1 MHTYYLTLIL
11 LLNLLARPLLGQSEG
26 GSTVASINTT
36 AAYSCDPQTCKIST
50 NCMCASKNPPNGLL
64 PSETPQFVTITF
76 DDSIQPQ
83 LYKTAKRML
92 NITNPNGCHA
102 RGTWFVSM
110 EYTDF
115 SLVQQWYSSG
125 NEVAD
130 HTFTHVGTPSDQE
143 ITSCKQ
149 MLNTFGGIPNGKIQG
164 FRAPF
169 LNYSIETLGHLSKLG
184 FLYDSSASALQE
196 DVYWPYTLNHGMA
209 NDCWSGI
216 CAQNKIPGL
225 WEIPMYSVL
234 DNVSTPQL
242 MDVYLSGQPEDVTK
256 WSLEA
261 FEKHYH
267 GGRQPFGIYVH
278 PTHLT
283 VYAGLSDPTPKL
295 DGLISFIKT
304 LSEKQDV
311 WFVTNQQLIQ
321 WMKNPVKT
329 SELGSQDYMRCEQ
342 PVILTEICNGIDDDN
357 NSVVDDNLLNNCN
370 FGTTSFSTCFNCPGT
385 APTLDDPIPSG
396 THLGHRYPLSTN
408 CDTKWWDPIGNQCLC
423 SSTECQYKD
432 TAVPFHHIFN
442 VSDDSSNGSRSISE
456 SSRYTI
462 GSLGVHIMGL
472 VFYVSVWELL
482 E

>member
-1 MHTYYLTLIL
+1 
-11 LLNLLARPLLGQSEG
+11 
-26 GSTVASINTT
+26 
-36 AAYSCDPQTCKIST
+36 
-50 NCMCASKNPPNGLL
+50 MCASKNPPNGLL
-64 PSETPQFVTITF
+64 PNETPQFVTITF

-92 NITNPNGCHA
+92 NITNPNGCPA

-110 EYTDF
+110 QYTDF

-125 NEVAD
+125 NEIAD

-143 ITSCKQ
+143 IISCKQ
-149 MLNTFGGIPNGKIQG
+149 MLNSYGGVPNGKIQG

-169 LNYSIETLGHLSKLG
+169 LNYTIDTLNHLSKLG
-184 FLYDSSASALQE
+184 FLYDSSASALQ
-196 DVYWPYTLNHGMA
+196 DDAYWPYTLDHGMI
-209 NDCWSGI
+209 NDCWTGI

-261 FEKHYH
+261 FDKHYH

-283 VYAGLSDPTPKL
+283 GYPGLPDPTPKL
-295 DGLISFIKT
+295 EGLISLIKT
-304 LSEKQDV
+304 LSERQDV

-321 WMKNPVKT
+321 WMKNPVKI
-329 SELGSQDYMRCEQ
+329 SELGAQDYMRCEQ
-342 PVILTEICNGIDDDN
+342 PVISKEICNGLDDDN
-357 NSVVDDNLLNNCN
+357 NSMVDDNLLNNCN
-370 FGTTSFSTCFNCPGT
+370 FGTTSFNTCFNCPNT
-385 APTLDDPIPSG
+385 APTLGNPVPTG
-396 THLGHRYPLSTN
+396 TPDQQQQHSVNTRHPLPNN
-408 CDTKWWDPIGNQCLC
+408 CDTKWWDPIGNTCLC

-432 TAVPFHHIFN
+432 TAIPVNRTANGTN
-442 VSDDSSNGSRSISE
+442 VSPNGSKSASLSSKISVNVL
-456 SSRYTI
+456 SAYA
-462 GSLGVHIMGL
+462 L
-472 VFYVSVWELL
+472 VFTLIFTF
-482 E
+482 